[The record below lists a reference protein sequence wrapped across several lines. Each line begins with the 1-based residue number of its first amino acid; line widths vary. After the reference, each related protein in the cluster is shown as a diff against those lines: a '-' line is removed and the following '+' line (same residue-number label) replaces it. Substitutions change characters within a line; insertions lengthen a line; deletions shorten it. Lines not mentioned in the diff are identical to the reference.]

1 MTLAPIPFTIY
12 RTYHPCGLKR
22 HEIRQIFNKTLQPHL
37 PFKQMTVAVSRPL
50 NLRDILTKTKLQ
62 TPASLDIK
70 QLIED
75 INSQNNTT
83 SNN

>member
-1 MTLAPIPFTIY
+1 
-12 RTYHPCGLKR
+12 
-22 HEIRQIFNKTLQPHL
+22 
-37 PFKQMTVAVSRPL
+37 MTVAVSRPL

-62 TPASLDIK
+62 TPALLDIK